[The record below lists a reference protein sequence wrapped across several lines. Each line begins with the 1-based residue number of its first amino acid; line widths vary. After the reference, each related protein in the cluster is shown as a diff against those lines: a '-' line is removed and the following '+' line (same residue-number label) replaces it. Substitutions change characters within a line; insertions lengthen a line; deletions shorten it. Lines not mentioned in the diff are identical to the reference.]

1 VTVSNL
7 VGDSTAL
14 TFITGA
20 SRTADREPALAAGVH
35 AAQELQVIIL
45 DEDDCSKEGSLA
57 MRYGRYLMFL
67 TLLAS
72 LAACA
77 CICAQPDQGAA
88 SRAPKLGLV
97 RIGFSMD
104 TLKEERWQRDR
115 DLFVARAKELGAEV
129 LVQAANGD
137 DALQT
142 AQAENL
148 LTQGVEVLVVAP
160 HNAEVAASIVDSA
173 KRQGVP
179 VLSYDRLIRNS
190 DVDLYISFD
199 NVKVG
204 EAQARYLLDRAPR
217 GNYVLIGGSPTDNNA
232 RMFRE
237 GQMNVLQPA
246 IDRGDIKVVADQ
258 WAREWLASEA
268 LKHTENALTQ
278 TNNNIV
284 AVVASNDG
292 VAGGAIQALGE
303 QNLAG
308 KVFISGQDAELAALQ
323 RIVGGTQS
331 MTVYKPVARLAVRAA
346 EAAVALGRGEK
357 VAAPATVNNGK
368 TDVPSILLDSITVDR
383 KNVVDTVIKDGYLKM
398 EDVYRGVPRQQ
409 WPPVPQN

>member
-1 VTVSNL
+1 
-7 VGDSTAL
+7 
-14 TFITGA
+14 
-20 SRTADREPALAAGVH
+20 
-35 AAQELQVIIL
+35 
-45 DEDDCSKEGSLA
+45 
-57 MRYGRYLMFL
+57 MRYGRPIAFL
-67 TLLAS
+67 TLVAS
-72 LAACA
+72 LNSLG
-77 CICAQPDQGAA
+77 CICTQPGAA
-88 SRAPKLGLV
+88 ATGSARKPGAI

-115 DLFVARAKELGAEV
+115 DLFVARAQELGAEV

-137 DALQT
+137 DALQA

-148 LTQGVEVLVVAP
+148 LTQGVDVLVVAP
-160 HNAEVAASIVDSA
+160 HNAEVAASIVESA

-232 RMFRE
+232 RMFRA

-246 IDRGDIKVVADQ
+246 IDRGDIKIAADQ

-278 TNNNIV
+278 TKNDIV

-292 VAGGAIQALGE
+292 VAGGAVQALGE
-303 QNLAG
+303 QSLAG
-308 KVFISGQDAELAALQ
+308 KVFVSGQDAELAALQ
-323 RIVGGTQS
+323 RIIGGTQS
-331 MTVYKPVARLAVRAA
+331 MTVYKPVARLAPRAA
-346 EAAVALGRGEK
+346 EAAISLALGEK
-357 VAAPATVNNGK
+357 IVATATVNNGK
-368 TDVPSILLDSITVDR
+368 KDVPSVLLDSITVDR
-383 KNVVDTVIKDGYLKM
+383 NNIVDTVIKDGYLKM
-398 EDVYRGVPRQQ
+398 EDVYRNIPLTNR
-409 WPPVPQN
+409 PPAPQG